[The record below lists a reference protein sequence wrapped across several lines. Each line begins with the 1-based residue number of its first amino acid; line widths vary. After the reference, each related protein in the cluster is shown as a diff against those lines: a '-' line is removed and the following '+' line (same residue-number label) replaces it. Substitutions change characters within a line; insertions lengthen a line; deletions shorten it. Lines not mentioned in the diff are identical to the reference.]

1 MKGPGILHAV
11 VAYLLWGL
19 LPVYW
24 KALQSISPLQILAH
38 RIVWSFIILGFVL
51 LVRRE
56 ATAWVALLRQGRTV
70 RLHCLAAYLLA
81 LNWLTYIHGVNTHR
95 IVETSLGY
103 YINPLFIVLLGVV
116 VLRERLRPLHWLAVG
131 LAFLGVGLM
140 TLRLGRVPWIAL
152 VLAASFGLYGL
163 AKKKARIAALPGLT
177 LETGAL
183 VLPAIAGLA
192 ILWSQGTG
200 ALGRADASTQVLLVL
215 GGLVTL
221 APLLLFAHAARTV
234 PLSTLGLLQFL
245 APSVSLWIGVAIYGE
260 PFDRTR
266 QLSFGLIWLALAIYW
281 LETWRGSGRGS
292 PPPVRLGPAS
302 QTSGQPRPGIS
313 G

>member
-11 VAYLLWGL
+11 AAYLLWGL

-24 KALQSISPLQILAH
+24 KALQSVSPPQILAH
-38 RIVWSFIILGFVL
+38 RIIWSFVILGLVV

-56 ATAWVALLRQGRTV
+56 GRASIALLRQGRAV
-70 RLHCLAAYLLA
+70 RLHGLAACLLA
-81 LNWLTYIHGVNTHR
+81 LNWLTYIHGVNSDR

-103 YINPLFIVLLGVV
+103 YINPLFSVVLGVV
-116 VLRERLRPLHWLAVG
+116 VLRERLRRFQWLAVG
-131 LAFLGVGLM
+131 IAFLGVGLM
-140 TLRLGRVPWIAL
+140 TLGVGRVPWIAL
-152 VLAASFGLYGL
+152 VLATSFGLYGL
-163 AKKKARIAALPGLT
+163 AKKKAKAAALPGLT
-177 LETGAL
+177 LETGVL
-183 VLPAIAGLA
+183 VLPAIVGLTM
-192 ILWSQGTG
+192 LWLRGAG
-200 ALGRADASTQVLLVL
+200 ALGHADLSTQLLLVL

-245 APSVSLWIGVAIYGE
+245 APSVALWIGVAIYDE

-281 LETWRGSGRGS
+281 LETWRVSARRL
-292 PPPVRLGPAS
+292 PPSV
-302 QTSGQPRPGIS
+302 TDE
-313 G
+313 

>member
-1 MKGPGILHAV
+1 MNGSGIPHAV

-24 KALQSISPLQILAH
+24 KALQSVSPVQILAH
-38 RIVWSFIILGFVL
+38 RIVWSFVILGLVM

-56 ATAWVALLRQGRTV
+56 GGAWFALLRQGRAV
-70 RLHCLAAYLLA
+70 RLHGLAACLLA
-81 LNWLTYIHGVNTHR
+81 INWLTYIHGVNTDR

-103 YINPLFIVLLGVV
+103 YINPLFSVVLGVV
-116 VLRERLRPLHWLAVG
+116 VLRERLRPLQWLAVG
-131 LAFLGVGLM
+131 FAFLAVGLM
-140 TLRLGRVPWIAL
+140 TLRAGRLPWIAL

-163 AKKKARIAALPGLT
+163 AKKKASLPALPGLT

-183 VLPAIAGLA
+183 VVPAAFGLA
-192 ILWSQGTG
+192 LAWLRGTG

-215 GGLVTL
+215 AGLVTL

-245 APSVSLWIGVAIYGE
+245 APSVALGIGVAVYGE

-266 QLSFGLIWLALAIYW
+266 QLSFGLIWLALAVYW
-281 LETWRGSGRGS
+281 LETWRGSGRGL
-292 PPPVRLGPAS
+292 PPPTKEPCA
-302 QTSGQPRPGIS
+302 
-313 G
+313 